1 MKLTLDQ
8 RRAAYTAERLS
19 YIEAVPGSGKTT
31 IASERFGYLRYSLR
45 DSRGVIALAYNRAAC
60 AELVHRIDARWGSRC
75 VTDMHCVM
83 TFDELYRDILNFLLH
98 RSLISWIGSPV
109 VDVRENYR
117 GLKGFR
123 TVRKKEKAFLCFA
136 IVDENRQIKSVSR
149 RVDGPAA
156 GISKKKDHTNALA
169 EGIVSHDDVR
179 SIIHSALSDEALVDE
194 VQNWLCRRYRAFI
207 VDEVF
212 DLNSLDVDIVKL
224 AVGSDLVVSLIGDPW
239 QTLYGWR
246 GAKPKL
252 VNEMVNTVCAS
263 SSGTQS
269 FVRFEQSASFRFSG
283 NQQIRLVTDL
293 RRGLGVDLPLVTS
306 SEVDVILS
314 RRWRDLLDCGDNV
327 LPLALGA
334 VRNQVLASLNL
345 FLNSLTR
352 RYFNCNSIKR
362 DEALAVLGISIENFE
377 PLQDKAF
384 CGLQDRL
391 YRGESPDS
399 VFDDLLLLIKEL
411 KGGSKPPVK
420 NHSRSEYV
428 TCLEELGKRLRF
440 DSVVPGITVFQA
452 KGREW
457 DRVGVAVVQEDLKR
471 FAVGISPFAGDKF
484 DAEACILY
492 VAITRGRLLSGYIL
506 L

>member
-8 RRAAYTAERLS
+8 RRAAYTTERLS

-75 VTDMHCVM
+75 VSDLHCVM
-83 TFDELYRDILNFLLH
+83 TFDELYRDILHFLLR
-98 RSLISWIGSPV
+98 RSLISWIGSPII
-109 VDVRENYR
+109 DVRENYR

-136 IVDENRQIKSVSR
+136 IIDENRQIKSVSR
-149 RVDGPAA
+149 RVDGPAT
-156 GISKKKDHTNALA
+156 GISKKKDHADALA

-179 SIIHSALSDEALVDE
+179 SIIGSALSDQALVDE
-194 VQNWLCRRYRAFI
+194 VQRWLCCRYRAFI

-212 DLNSLDVDIVKL
+212 DLNSLDVGIVKL
-224 AVGSDLVVSLIGDPW
+224 AVALDLVVSLIGDPW

-252 VNEMVNTVCAS
+252 VNEMVTKVSAS
-263 SSGTQS
+263 SSGMQS
-269 FVRFEQSASFRFSG
+269 FVAFEQSVSFRFSG
-283 NQQIRLVTDL
+283 DQQVCLVRDL

-306 SEVDVILS
+306 SEVDVVLS
-314 RRWRDLLDCGDNV
+314 RRWRELLNCGDNV
-327 LPLALGA
+327 LPLALGD
-334 VRNQVLASLNL
+334 VRNQVQASLNL

-352 RYFNCNSIKR
+352 RHFNCNSIKR
-362 DEALAVLGISIENFE
+362 DEALAVLGISVANFE
-377 PLQDKAF
+377 SLQDTAF
-384 CGLQDRL
+384 CELVDRL
-391 YRGESPDS
+391 YRGDSPDS
-399 VFDDLLLLIKEL
+399 VFDDLLLLVKKL

-420 NHSRSEYV
+420 NNSRSEYV
-428 TCLEELGKRLRF
+428 KCLEELGKRLRF
-440 DSVVPGITVFQA
+440 DSVVPGLTVFQA

-457 DRVGVAVVQEDLKR
+457 DRVGVAVYQDDLKR
-471 FAVGISPFAGDKF
+471 LAGGISPFAREEF

-492 VAITRGRLLSGYIL
+492 VAITRGRLLSGYIPL
-506 L
+506 

>member
-8 RRAAYTAERLS
+8 RRAAYTTERLS

-60 AELVHRIDARWGSRC
+60 AELAHRIVARWGSRC
-75 VTDMHCVM
+75 VADLHCVM
-83 TFDELYRDILNFLLH
+83 TFDELYRDILNFLLR
-98 RSLISWIGSPV
+98 RSLVSWIGSPTLE
-109 VDVRENYR
+109 VRENYR

-136 IVDENRQIKSVSR
+136 IIDENRQIKSESR
-149 RVDGPAA
+149 LVEGPAS
-156 GISKKKDHTNALA
+156 GISKIKDHANVLA

-179 SIIHSALSDEALVDE
+179 SIINSAFGDIALVAE
-194 VQNWLCRRYRAFI
+194 IKNWLSRRYRAFI

-212 DLNSLDVDIVKL
+212 DLNVLDVGIVKL
-224 AVGSDLVVSLIGDPW
+224 AVASELVVSLIGDPW

-246 GAKPKL
+246 GAQPEL
-252 VNEMVNTVCAS
+252 VNEMVTQIGS
-263 SSGTQS
+263 PSSGVQG
-269 FVRFEQSASFRFSG
+269 FVRFDQSASFRFSG
-283 NQQIRLVTDL
+283 DQQICLVNDL

-306 SEVDVILS
+306 FDVDVVLS
-314 RRWRDLLDCGDNV
+314 RRWLDLLDCGDNV
-327 LPLALGA
+327 LPLALGEI
-334 VRNQVLASLNL
+334 RNQVDASLNL

-362 DEALAVLGISIENFE
+362 DESLAVLGISVENFE
-377 PLQDKAF
+377 LLQDKVF
-384 CGLQDRL
+384 CGLVDRL
-391 YRGESPDS
+391 HRGDSPGS
-399 VFDDLLLLIKEL
+399 VFDDLLLSIKHI
-411 KGGSKPPVK
+411 KGGNKPPVK
-420 NHSRSEYV
+420 KVRRAQYV
-428 TCLEELGKRLRF
+428 KCLERLGRRLRF
-440 DSVVPGITVFQA
+440 DSIVPGLTVFQA

-457 DRVGVAVVQEDLKR
+457 DRVGVAVLPEDLKR
-471 FAVGISPFAGDKF
+471 LADGISPFARGKF

-492 VAITRGRLLSGYIL
+492 VAITRGRLLSGCIL

>member
-1 MKLTLDQ
+1 MKLMLDQ
-8 RRAAYTAERLS
+8 RRAAYTTERLS

-45 DSRGVIALAYNRAAC
+45 DSRGVIALTYNRAAC
-60 AELVHRIDARWGSRC
+60 AELVSRIYARWGSRC
-75 VTDMHCVM
+75 VAEMHCVM
-83 TFDELYRDILNFLLH
+83 TFDELYRDILNFLLR
-98 RSLISWIGSPV
+98 RSLISWIGSPAV
-109 VDVRENYR
+109 EVRENYR

-123 TVRKKEKAFLCFA
+123 TVREKEKAFICFA

-149 RVDGPAA
+149 LVDGPAT
-156 GISKKKDHTNALA
+156 GISKKKDHTNVLA

-179 SIIHSALSDEALVDE
+179 SIIDSALSNEALFDE

-224 AVGSDLVVSLIGDPW
+224 AVESDLVVSLIGDPW

-252 VNEMVNTVCAS
+252 VNEMVNKVSAS
-263 SSGTQS
+263 SPGRRS
-269 FVRFEQSASFRFSG
+269 FVPFKQSASFRFSG
-283 NQQIRLVTDL
+283 EQQIRLVEDL
-293 RRGLGVDLPLVTS
+293 RLSLGVDLPLVTS
-306 SEVDVILS
+306 FDVDVILS

-327 LPLALGA
+327 LPLALGN
-334 VRNQVLASLNL
+334 VRNQVHASLNL

-352 RYFNCNSIKR
+352 RYFDCNSIKR

-377 PLQDKAF
+377 PLQDKVF
-384 CGLQDRL
+384 CGLVDRL
-391 YRGESPDS
+391 YRGDSPDS
-399 VFDDLLLLIKEL
+399 VFDDLLLLIKKL
-411 KGGSKPPVK
+411 KGGNKPPVR

-428 TCLEELGKRLRF
+428 KCLEELGKRLRF
-440 DSVVPGITVFQA
+440 DSVVPGLTVFQA

-471 FAVGISPFAGDKF
+471 LADGISPFADDKF

-492 VAITRGRLLSGYIL
+492 VAITRGRLLSGYIPL
-506 L
+506 